1 MSKSKLK
8 GRDAGRARVR
18 TFSPGGSSQETSVM
32 AEAHQAVAFQF
43 TITPEG
49 IDLQL
54 SYQALNQIY
63 LSGVRS
69 WKKRVSRIRNRV
81 IKGVYPASPSSWLF
95 VVIAVLVTMYM
106 HSDPSMG
113 LIARIQQHLPL
124 SFHISLSA
132 QGQNILSAL
141 VFSTLLWLSLI
152 LVLRLCLKLLLSYHH
167 WMFEQHGRISNTT
180 KVWVTLLRL
189 LSSRKPLLYSYQTSL
204 PHLPVPAI
212 KDTLSRYLESV
223 RPLLTDP
230 EFERMTKLAS
240 QFESSLGN
248 RLQRYLKLKAL
259 WATNYVSDWWEEY
272 IYLRSR
278 NPIMVNSNYY
288 GMDFLYVT
296 PTPVQA
302 ARAGNTITALLLYR
316 RKLNREELKPSR
328 VPGTVIPLCA
338 AQCERMFNTTRTP
351 GAESDVLQHWQDSE
365 FVAVYHKGRYF
376 RLWVYQAGRL
386 LSPREI
392 EYQIQRILDDPS
404 PPQLREENLGAL
416 TAGDR
421 IPWFQ
426 VRKEYFSSGVN
437 KRSLDAI
444 ERAAFFVTLDDEEQ
458 GMRAE
463 DPAGNLDRYAK
474 SLLHGKCYDR
484 WFDKS
489 FSIVIYKN
497 GKNGLN
503 AEHSWA
509 DAPTV
514 AHLWEYTLA
523 TDAFQLGY
531 TEDGHCKGEVDRSL
545 PHPQRLVWDIPSEVQ
560 AQICRSLAVARAL
573 ADEVDCHVFPFREFG
588 KGQIKKLRISPDAFI
603 QIGLQLAYYRDR
615 GGFCLTYEAS
625 MTRLFREGRT
635 ETVRSCS
642 NESCAFVKALE
653 SGKADEQCRSLFRLA
668 SERHQNLY
676 RMAMTGA
683 GIDRH
688 LFCLYVVSKYLG
700 VESPFL
706 KEVLSEPWR
715 LSTSQTP
722 VQQMEL
728 FDLKNHPDYISLGG
742 GFGPVA
748 DDGYGVSYIIVG
760 EDMINF
766 HVSSKYSCSETDS
779 HRFGAQISKALQDI
793 MTLLSADSKICS
805 PCTGTARPHSKKLQP
820 TNHSCRLQVT
830 TRLPRT
836 FHNFARP
843 EHPRATLC
851 VARPLVR
858 NLRGRHGADLPP
870 RGGGGGRSS
879 ESESELIILRQNGE
893 GSQHWRR
900 TDGRGTDSARVNIC
914 NMKQTQVDV

>member
-1 MSKSKLK
+1 
-8 GRDAGRARVR
+8 
-18 TFSPGGSSQETSVM
+18 M

-63 LSGVRS
+63 HSGVRS
-69 WKKRVSRIRNRV
+69 WKRRVSRMRNRV

-95 VVIAVLVTMYM
+95 VVIAILATLYM
-106 HSDPSMG
+106 RSDPSMG
-113 LIARIQQHLPL
+113 LIDKIQQHLPL
-124 SFHISLSA
+124 SLHVSLSS
-132 QGQNILSAL
+132 QGQTMLSAL

-152 LVLRLCLKLLLSYHH
+152 LALRFCLKLLLSYHQ
-167 WMFEQHGRISNTT
+167 WMFEMHGPVSNTT

-204 PHLPVPAI
+204 PHLPVPTI
-212 KDTLSRYLESV
+212 KDTLSRYLQSV
-223 RPLLTDP
+223 RPLLSDP
-230 EFERMTKLAS
+230 AYKRMTELANG
-240 QFESSLGN
+240 FESNLGN

-278 NPIMVNSNYY
+278 GPIMVNSNYY
-288 GMDFLYVT
+288 GMDFLFVT
-296 PTPVQA
+296 PTSVQA

-316 RKLNREELKPSR
+316 RKVNREELKPVR
-328 VPGTVIPLCA
+328 ELRNTVIPLCA
-338 AQCERMFNTTRTP
+338 AQYERMFNTTRTP
-351 GAESDVLQHWQDSE
+351 GLETDVLQHWQDSE
-365 FVAVYHKGRYF
+365 YVAVYHKGRFF
-376 RLWVYQAGRL
+376 RLWVYNAGRL

-392 EYQIQRILDDPS
+392 EHQIQRILDDPS
-404 PPQLREENLGAL
+404 PPLPGEERLGAL

-421 IPWFQ
+421 VPWHQ
-426 VRKEYFSSGVN
+426 MRKQYFSSGIN
-437 KRSLDAI
+437 KRSLDII

-458 GMRAE
+458 GMKGD

-509 DAPTV
+509 DAPTI
-514 AHLWEYTLA
+514 AHLWEFTLA

-531 TEDGHCKGEVDRSL
+531 TDDEHCKGDVDRML
-545 PHPQRLVWDIPSEVQ
+545 PHPRSCCGTSRL
-560 AQICRSLAVARAL
+560 SLA
-573 ADEVDCHVFPFREFG
+573 DDVDCHVFPFREFG
-588 KGQIKKLRISPDAFI
+588 KGRVKKLRVSPDAFI
-603 QIGLQLAYYRDR
+603 QISLQLAYYRDR

-642 NESCAFVKALE
+642 NETCAFVKALE
-653 SGKADEQCRSLFRLA
+653 GGESAEQCRRLLRLA
-668 SERHQNLY
+668 SEGHQNLY

-700 VESPFL
+700 VDSPFL

-722 VQQMEL
+722 IQQIEL
-728 FDLKNHPDYISLGG
+728 FDIKNHPDYISLGG

-766 HVSSKYSCSETDS
+766 HVSSKYSCKETDS
-779 HRFGAQISKALQDI
+779 HRFGAEIHKALQDI
-793 MTLLSADSKICS
+793 MALMSAEPKSAAPS
-805 PCTGTARPHSKKLQP
+805 RGPSQPKKQL
-820 TNHSCRLQVT
+820 
-830 TRLPRT
+830 
-836 FHNFARP
+836 
-843 EHPRATLC
+843 
-851 VARPLVR
+851 
-858 NLRGRHGADLPP
+858 
-870 RGGGGGRSS
+870 
-879 ESESELIILRQNGE
+879 
-893 GSQHWRR
+893 
-900 TDGRGTDSARVNIC
+900 
-914 NMKQTQVDV
+914 

>member
-1 MSKSKLK
+1 
-8 GRDAGRARVR
+8 
-18 TFSPGGSSQETSVM
+18 M

-69 WKKRVSRIRNRV
+69 WKKRFSRLRNSV

-95 VVIAVLVTMYM
+95 VVIAILATMYM
-106 HSDPSMG
+106 RSDPSMG
-113 LIARIQQHLPL
+113 LIKMIQQHLPL
-124 SFHISLSA
+124 STSLLGPT
-132 QGQNILSAL
+132 QGQTMLSAL

-152 LVLRLCLKLLLSYHH
+152 LALRFCLKLLLSYHQ
-167 WMFEQHGRISNTT
+167 WMFEQHGRVSNTT

-204 PHLPVPAI
+204 PHLPVPPI
-212 KDTLSRYLESV
+212 KDTVSRYLKSA

-230 EFERMTKLAS
+230 EFKRMTELADR
-240 QFESSLGN
+240 FESNLGN

-272 IYLRSR
+272 IYLRGR
-278 NPIMVNSNYY
+278 GPIMVNSNYY

-296 PTPVQA
+296 PTPIQA

-316 RKLNREELKPSR
+316 RKVNREELKPVRLRCVCVCVSLFH
-328 VPGTVIPLCA
+328 V
-338 AQCERMFNTTRTP
+338 RMFNTTRTP
-351 GAESDVLQHWQDSE
+351 GVETDVLQHWQDSE
-365 FVAVYHKGRYF
+365 FVAVYHKGRFF
-376 RLWVYQAGRL
+376 RLWVYTAGRL

-392 EYQIQRILDDPS
+392 EHQIQRILDDLS
-404 PPQLREENLGAL
+404 PPQPGEEKLGAL
-416 TAGDR
+416 TAGER
-421 IPWFQ
+421 VPWFHTREQ
-426 VRKEYFSSGVN
+426 HFSSGIN
-437 KRSLDAI
+437 KRSLDSI

-458 GMRAE
+458 GMSGE

-497 GKNGLN
+497 GKSGLN

-531 TEDGHCKGEVDRSL
+531 TEDGHCKGDVDRSL
-545 PHPQRLVWDIPSEVQ
+545 PSPQRLAWDIPSEVPV
-560 AQICRSLAVARAL
+560 AQAL
-573 ADEVDCHVFPFREFG
+573 ADDVDCHVFPFREFG
-588 KGQIKKLRISPDAFI
+588 KGRIKKLRVSPDAFI
-603 QIGLQLAYYRDR
+603 QIGLQLAYFRDR

-642 NESCAFVKALE
+642 NESCAFVRAE
-653 SGKADEQCRSLFRLA
+653 DQCRRLFKLA

-676 RMAMTGA
+676 RLAMTGD

-728 FDLKNHPDYISLGG
+728 FDLKNHPDFISLGG

-766 HVSSKYSCSETDS
+766 HVSSK
-779 HRFGAQISKALQDI
+779 
-793 MTLLSADSKICS
+793 
-805 PCTGTARPHSKKLQP
+805 
-820 TNHSCRLQVT
+820 HSC
-830 TRLPRT
+830 
-836 FHNFARP
+836 
-843 EHPRATLC
+843 
-851 VARPLVR
+851 
-858 NLRGRHGADLPP
+858 
-870 RGGGGGRSS
+870 
-879 ESESELIILRQNGE
+879 GE
-893 GSQHWRR
+893 TVS
-900 TDGRGTDSARVNIC
+900 TPSDAFIRV
-914 NMKQTQVDV
+914 

>member
-1 MSKSKLK
+1 
-8 GRDAGRARVR
+8 
-18 TFSPGGSSQETSVM
+18 M

-69 WKKRVSRIRNRV
+69 WKKRVSRMRNRV

-95 VVIAVLVTMYM
+95 VVIAILATMYM
-106 HSDPSMG
+106 RSDPSMG
-113 LIARIQQHLPL
+113 LIAKIQQHLPL
-124 SFHISLSA
+124 SLNVSLSA
-132 QGQNILSAL
+132 QGQTMLSAL

-152 LVLRLCLKLLLSYHH
+152 LTLRFCLKLLLSYHQ
-167 WMFEQHGRISNTT
+167 WMFEQHGRVSTTT

-189 LSSRKPLLYSYQTSL
+189 LSGRKPLLYSYQTSL

-212 KDTLSRYLESV
+212 KDTLARHLESV
-223 RPLLTDP
+223 RPLRTVP
-230 EFERMTKLAS
+230 EFERMTELAN
-240 QFESSLGN
+240 QFESNLGN
-248 RLQRYLKLKAL
+248 SLQRYLKLKAL

-272 IYLRSR
+272 VYLRSR
-278 NPIMVNSNYY
+278 SPIMVNSNYY

-316 RKLNREELKPSR
+316 RKVYREELKPSR

-351 GAESDVLQHWQDSE
+351 GDETDVLQHWQDSE
-365 FVAVYHKGRYF
+365 FVAVYHNGRYF
-376 RLWVYQAGRL
+376 RLWVYRAGRL
-386 LSPREI
+386 LCPREI
-392 EYQIQRILDDPS
+392 EYQIQKILDDPS
-404 PPQLREENLGAL
+404 PPLPGEEKLGAL

-421 IPWFQ
+421 IPWSQ
-426 VRKEYFSSGVN
+426 IRKQYFSSGVN

-458 GMRAE
+458 GMMGD
-463 DPAGNLDRYAK
+463 DPVGNLDRYAK

-489 FSIVIYKN
+489 FSIVVYKN
-497 GKNGLN
+497 GKSGLN

-545 PHPQRLVWDIPSEVQ
+545 PHPQRLAWDIPTEVQ
-560 AQICRSLAVARAL
+560 TQVCSSLAVAQAL
-573 ADEVDCHVFPFREFG
+573 ADDVDCHVFPFREFG
-588 KGQIKKLRISPDAFI
+588 KGRIKKLRISPDAFI
-603 QIGLQLAYYRDR
+603 QLSLQLAYYRDR

-653 SGKADEQCRSLFRLA
+653 GGEGAEQCKRLFRLA
-668 SERHQNLY
+668 AEKHQNLY
-676 RMAMTGA
+676 RLAMTGA

-700 VESPFL
+700 VDSPFL

-728 FDLKNHPDYISLGG
+728 FDLKNHPEFISLGG

-760 EDMINF
+760 EDLINF
-766 HVSSKYSCSETDS
+766 HVSSKHSCPETDS
-779 HRFGAQISKALQDI
+779 HRFGAQISRALLDI
-793 MTLLSADSKICS
+793 LALLTPEAKTFSSSSSKG
-805 PCTGTARPHSKKLQP
+805 PAQPETKKL
-820 TNHSCRLQVT
+820 L
-830 TRLPRT
+830 
-836 FHNFARP
+836 
-843 EHPRATLC
+843 
-851 VARPLVR
+851 
-858 NLRGRHGADLPP
+858 
-870 RGGGGGRSS
+870 
-879 ESESELIILRQNGE
+879 
-893 GSQHWRR
+893 
-900 TDGRGTDSARVNIC
+900 
-914 NMKQTQVDV
+914 